1 MSLALPDSSD
11 LTRNPV
17 EEGVQ
22 RRGCGRSRIGKADHI
37 QSLLETTGN
46 ASDAWEVNTWETS
59 RLFSVGQRVKL
70 ESKGRSYQRKYLSG
84 LSTSQCFL
92 NCNLQSICEL
102 CDQ

>member
-46 ASDAWEVNTWETS
+46 ASDAWEVNTWETEQVV
-59 RLFSVGQRVKL
+59 LCGP
-70 ESKGRSYQRKYLSG
+70 KGEARIKR
-84 LSTSQCFL
+84 
-92 NCNLQSICEL
+92 
-102 CDQ
+102 